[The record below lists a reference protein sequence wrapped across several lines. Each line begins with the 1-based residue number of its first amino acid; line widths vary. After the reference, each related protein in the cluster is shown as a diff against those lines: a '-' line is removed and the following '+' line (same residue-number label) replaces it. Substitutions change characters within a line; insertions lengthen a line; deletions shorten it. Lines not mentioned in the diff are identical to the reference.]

1 VTAALPCARNGRSQ
15 IPIPQKTPV
24 HKARNGGAKL
34 QVIENVRAK
43 SRALDAAGIICVI
56 GVICG

>member
-43 SRALDAAGIICVI
+43 SRALDAAGIITNN
-56 GVICG
+56 